1 MKPATVVSKK
11 HGAPR
16 AVFIHFTGSCV
27 GGYVPGA
34 CQQPVIPV
42 TASTHPDAIFKL
54 GKVSNRIIEFKILN
68 ARQPALSKFLSGINL
83 GVRKADDSKTR
94 LPQQRAQGLP
104 RGLHP
109 GAPRLAKSSSPTLTI
124 SGSPSFWRLIERH
137 CGA

>member
-42 TASTHPDAIFKL
+42 TASTHPDAIFKA
-54 GKVSNRIIEFKILN
+54 GKSEQPNNRI
-68 ARQPALSKFLSGINL
+68 QDTQ
-83 GVRKADDSKTR
+83 RKTTG
-94 LPQQRAQGLP
+94 LIQIPQWHKS
-104 RGLHP
+104 RGTES
-109 GAPRLAKSSSPTLTI
+109 R
-124 SGSPSFWRLIERH
+124 
-137 CGA
+137 